1 MADLIS
7 SIENG
12 QIIKNTTNNNVS
24 NKPGGEL
31 GKDAFLQLLVC
42 QMQNQDPLN
51 PADNSEYIAQ
61 LTTFSQLESL
71 QNIESAIT
79 NSQAVNM
86 TGKFVDVVTTSSNG
100 KTEVISGYVD
110 YVCVQDGKTYVCIEG
125 KSYLA
130 ENVSTVY
137 DTEFLKDILD
147 KVEPEKPE
155 ESTKPDESK
164 ELDKP
169 IEKDEDK

>member
-12 QIIKNTTNNNVS
+12 QIVKNTTNNVS
-24 NKPGGEL
+24 TTPGGEL

-51 PADNSEYIAQ
+51 PADNSEYITQ

-71 QNIESAIT
+71 QNIEGAISD
-79 NSQAVNM
+79 SQAVNM
-86 TGKFVDVVTTSSNG
+86 TGKFVDVVTTNSNG
-100 KTEVISGYVD
+100 NTEVISGYVD
-110 YVCVQDGKTYVCIEG
+110 YVCMQDGKTYVCIEG

-137 DTEFLKDILD
+137 DTDFLEEVLD
-147 KVEPEKPE
+147 SIQQEQK
-155 ESTKPDESK
+155 
-164 ELDKP
+164 
-169 IEKDEDK
+169 